1 MTDLT
6 QLTARLQN
14 HLETLREF
22 TATPGEGVTRLP
34 FTKEAR
40 QAVEYLKQQM
50 EEIGLAV
57 RVDNSGAVIGR
68 LEGEDPDAPAILI
81 GSHYDTV
88 KSGGAYDGIA
98 GVVSAIEIAR
108 LVKESGVGL
117 KHPLEVVATNDEEG
131 IVYGVCFVSSK
142 AMLGRWT
149 LEELKSLK
157 DSEGE
162 SIYEAIRRF
171 GLDPD
176 KIEDCRID
184 PSKVK
189 CFIEIHIEQGPVLD
203 ATGTQLGLV
212 DCIAGL
218 QRYRVQMVGESNHA
232 GSTPMNMRKDAVE
245 AAAKVVSCIPGWARE
260 EGGGTV
266 GTVGYFQVYPNALNT
281 IAGKVEWVLDCRSAE
296 KEKIDHVVAK
306 MKEKLEEVSQE
317 TGVSYTVEQLVN
329 ILPGAMS
336 PELLDLLE
344 ESCKA
349 AGYSCQRMLS
359 GATHD
364 THLLS
369 EEMDTVMVFI
379 PSKNGVSHSPEESS
393 KYEDLARAVDVVA
406 DTVLKLNR

>member
-1 MTDLT
+1 MKDLT

-359 GATHD
+359 GATRD

>member
-1 MTDLT
+1 MM
-6 QLTARLQN
+6 A
-14 HLETLREF
+14 
-22 TATPGEGVTRLP
+22 LP
-34 FTKEAR
+34 
-40 QAVEYLKQQM
+40 
-50 EEIGLAV
+50 
-57 RVDNSGAVIGR
+57 
-68 LEGEDPDAPAILI
+68 
-81 GSHYDTV
+81 
-88 KSGGAYDGIA
+88 

-329 ILPGAMS
+329 ILPGA
-336 PELLDLLE
+336 
-344 ESCKA
+344 
-349 AGYSCQRMLS
+349 
-359 GATHD
+359 
-364 THLLS
+364 
-369 EEMDTVMVFI
+369 
-379 PSKNGVSHSPEESS
+379 
-393 KYEDLARAVDVVA
+393 
-406 DTVLKLNR
+406 